1 MAEEQKFDKKYAN
14 LALMLFA
21 GFAIMSLYIETML
34 VPSLPSIGKQ
44 YGIDP
49 AETSLIISMYLVSG
63 VALNPI
69 VGKLGDIYGKKRV
82 LRYILPI
89 YVIAVGVTGFSPNFT
104 FLLVSRTIQGVGLT
118 LFPLLISLVQEEF
131 PKEMVPRS
139 LAIIVAMFS
148 VGAAI
153 GLPIGSLI
161 SNSFGW
167 QVTYHTAFPFILII
181 AVLMLLKIKESRY
194 TRPDVKIDYV
204 GAVGLAISL
213 AMMVFAMSEG
223 TAYGWT
229 SAPILF
235 LIIAGVMILIALL
248 FYERRITEPILNS
261 KLLGIKN
268 VLCSNILVFFAG
280 LGMFFSYQ
288 IFAYLFESPN
298 PLGFGYTI
306 FQTGLAIVPFSIMSV
321 LMAPIA
327 GRYIPRLGVK
337 PFFVGGAITGIIG
350 FALAATHVANPVL
363 TIIGEAI
370 IGAGLAIVNIPTI
383 NLLVLSI
390 EQRDMGLATS
400 LNSVFRFSGSAL
412 GAPVAGLL
420 IATYESSISFVYGFY
435 LGIICMVLVLIV
447 AFFSDEILGRNKK
460 IQKLEQ
466 EVSI

>member
-1 MAEEQKFDKKYAN
+1 MVEEQKFDRRYAN
-14 LALMLFA
+14 KALLLFA

-44 YGIDP
+44 YGIDA

-82 LRYILPI
+82 LKFILPI

-118 LFPLLISLVQEEF
+118 LFPLLISLIQEEF

-153 GLPIGSLI
+153 GLPIGSFI

-167 QVTYHTAFPFILII
+167 QVTYHTAFPFVLVI
-181 AVLMLLKIKESRY
+181 AILMLINIRESRY
-194 TRPDVKIDYV
+194 TRPEVKIDYV
-204 GAVGLAISL
+204 GAIGLAASL
-213 AMMVFAMSEG
+213 AMIVFALSEG

-235 LIIAGVMILIALL
+235 LIIGGIIIMAALL
-248 FYERRITEPILNS
+248 FYEKRVPEPILNS
-261 KLLGIKN
+261 KLLSIKN

-288 IFAYLFESPN
+288 MFAYLFESQS

-306 FQTGLAIVPFSIMSV
+306 FQTGLAIVPFSIMSI

-337 PFFVGGAITGIIG
+337 PFFTGGAILAIIG
-350 FALAATHVANPVL
+350 FAFAAIYISDPTL

-412 GAPVAGLL
+412 GAPIAGLL
-420 IATYESSISFVYGFY
+420 IATYASRMSFVYGFY
-435 LGIICMVLVLIV
+435 LGIICMIFVLVV
-447 AFFSDEILGRNKK
+447 AFFSDEILGKNKK
-460 IQKLEQ
+460 MQKLEAQ
-466 EVSI
+466 VSV